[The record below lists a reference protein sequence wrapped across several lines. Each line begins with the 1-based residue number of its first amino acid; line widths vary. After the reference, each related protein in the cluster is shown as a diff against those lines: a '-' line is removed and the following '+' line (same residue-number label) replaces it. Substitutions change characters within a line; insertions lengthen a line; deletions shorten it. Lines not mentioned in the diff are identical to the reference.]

1 MSATRKMWMQRLAG
15 LANKD
20 KWSIA
25 GSIIAGIL
33 FVPLYIPRAF
43 ARKFGDTWSDMDSEL
58 QFVLILI
65 SVVICVLGTA
75 GYFIYRSERTL
86 SAAEVVAVTSK
97 NACAALSVEK
107 YLEENHNS
115 VISAGRLSTFVDRC
129 EPENLKNEYTRLMG
143 EKK

>member
-15 LANKD
+15 LADKD

-25 GSIIAGIL
+25 GAIIAGIL

-43 ARKFGDTWSDMDSEL
+43 ARKFGDVWSDMDSEL
-58 QFVLILI
+58 QFVMCLIGA
-65 SVVICVLGTA
+65 VICVLGI
-75 GYFIYRSERTL
+75 GGFFIYRSERTL

-97 NACAALSVEK
+97 NACVALSVEK
-107 YLEENHNS
+107 YLEENPNS